1 MTDTTNES
9 QDVFQ
14 EVKKHITKYT
24 KPQDAQAW
32 LGLAVTL
39 GIELLAIYL
48 IYSGHNLLGWTVHG
62 FNIIRIFVQFHDMAH
77 YSYFSTIRMNK
88 IVGALFGIYVH
99 FPFNAWRDGHNHH
112 HRHFGNLDRLDLS
125 QSILFTKKQYESFKP
140 PVRILVRILR
150 EPVIYFFIVLPFIW
164 FIGLTVVVIMRYGV
178 FSKTFLEKIISLTL
192 YIYVLPK
199 LGVPIVGLWF
209 TIYIGEAIGTIIFH
223 LQHGVNL
230 PYRERK
236 VKWDSARAALEG
248 STFLEVHPLL
258 KPFMNGI

>member
-48 IYSGHNLLGWTVHG
+48 IYSGHNILGWTVHG

-125 QSILFTKKQYESFKP
+125 QSILFTKKQY
-140 PVRILVRILR
+140 
-150 EPVIYFFIVLPFIW
+150 
-164 FIGLTVVVIMRYGV
+164 
-178 FSKTFLEKIISLTL
+178 
-192 YIYVLPK
+192 
-199 LGVPIVGLWF
+199 
-209 TIYIGEAIGTIIFH
+209 
-223 LQHGVNL
+223 
-230 PYRERK
+230 
-236 VKWDSARAALEG
+236 
-248 STFLEVHPLL
+248 
-258 KPFMNGI
+258 